1 MSSTDQAAAPVA
13 LEEKAEKTPTKYVV
27 MTSES
32 KDGPWKKLGEFDG
45 HGQMG
50 AKKAAAVK
58 LGDEAEKLFFLAIP
72 HSSYVPQKPAVK
84 VTTSINF

>member
-1 MSSTDQAAAPVA
+1 MTDETTPPA
-13 LEEKAEKTPTKYVV
+13 AEKTTEKIPTKYVV
-27 MTSES
+27 MTSEAEA
-32 KDGPWKKLGEFDG
+32 GPWDKLGEFEG

-50 AKKAAAVK
+50 AKKAAAAK
-58 LGDEAEKLFFLAIP
+58 LGDKAKELFFLAIP